1 MRLAIQKLSYS
12 RNPWRLVDLD
22 GEADHSG
29 PQQVAVTVRFD
40 HPTLGPTVIDEAVSG
55 QTKSECM
62 ESVLTVLGALITL
75 RKKEIQSNDE
85 RTAGQRS

>member
-22 GEADHSG
+22 GEADYSG
-29 PQQVAVTVRFD
+29 PQQVAVTVRLD

-55 QTKSECM
+55 ETKSECI

-75 RKKEIQSNDE
+75 RKKEIESST
-85 RTAGQRS
+85 RTVGQRS